1 MIIADDLTP
10 QQIKAFRL
18 ADNKVAQSSSW
29 NIKRLQVEMAKL
41 PEFDFEEFNFTV
53 PEVKINERIN
63 TVKTYNLNYFE
74 KDEADNYYGIPEIEG
89 TNYIPDDLIGF
100 NYAKTSKDIRKC
112 VHFYIDDYQFERVWN
127 RPEKYIEVLEK
138 FDCVLTPDFSLYLDM
153 PLAMKI
159 WNTYRSRL
167 MGNIWQNEGLLVIPT
182 VSWAEPETYKFC
194 FDGLPENSVLSVS
207 TVGVKQDKKAMQ
219 IWRDGMN
226 ELIRRKNPSA
236 LLVYGGEVEYDYKG
250 IDVHYY
256 KNSVTERMKS
266 NGR

>member
-1 MIIADDLTP
+1 M
-10 QQIKAFRL
+10 
-18 ADNKVAQSSSW
+18 
-29 NIKRLQVEMAKL
+29 
-41 PEFDFEEFNFTV
+41 
-53 PEVKINERIN
+53 
-63 TVKTYNLNYFE
+63 
-74 KDEADNYYGIPEIEG
+74 
-89 TNYIPDDLIGF
+89 
-100 NYAKTSKDIRKC
+100 
-112 VHFYIDDYQFERVWN
+112 
-127 RPEKYIEVLEK
+127 LEK

-167 MGNIWQNEGLLVIPT
+167 MGNIWQNAGLLVIPT

-219 IWRDGMN
+219 IWKDGMN

-250 IDVHYY
+250 TEVHYY
-256 KNSVTERMKS
+256 KNSVTERMKA